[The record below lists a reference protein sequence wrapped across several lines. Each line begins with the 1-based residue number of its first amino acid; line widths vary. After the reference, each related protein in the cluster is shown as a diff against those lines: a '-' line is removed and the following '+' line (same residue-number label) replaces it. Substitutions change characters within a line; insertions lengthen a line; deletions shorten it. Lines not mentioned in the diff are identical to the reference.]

1 METRA
6 TIPCMASITKRSS
19 NSIFIECKHFRCY
32 SFLALEPQSPNRMV
46 GSFSKPNSWQYS
58 KFILDLFITTSLAL
72 SPISLLLAFLY
83 LDLSNNFSGPLP
95 HISSSSIRYLDLSN
109 NSFNGSLSPIVC
121 EQKDKMRYV
130 QILDLSKNL
139 LSGELPD
146 CWMNYSDLRVLI
158 LGSNKLTGNIP
169 SSLGSLSALELL
181 SLNRNNLSGDL
192 PMSLQN
198 CKGLVTVDLSENH
211 LSGGLSI
218 WLRNSSASL
227 RALVLRSNRFHGSIP
242 PEFCHFNLL
251 QIMDLSH
258 NKLSGS
264 IPQCFGNLSAM
275 VRQVSGETFSM
286 GEILLIM
293 KGAEY
298 EYYSGHFSCHKHGPL
313 EQQFN
318 WRNP

>member
-1 METRA
+1 
-6 TIPCMASITKRSS
+6 
-19 NSIFIECKHFRCY
+19 
-32 SFLALEPQSPNRMV
+32 
-46 GSFSKPNSWQYS
+46 
-58 KFILDLFITTSLAL
+58 
-72 SPISLLLAFLY
+72 
-83 LDLSNNFSGPLP
+83 
-95 HISSSSIRYLDLSN
+95 
-109 NSFNGSLSPIVC
+109 
-121 EQKDKMRYV
+121 MRYV
-130 QILDLSKNL
+130 QILDLSNNL
-139 LSGELPD
+139 LSGKLPD

-169 SSLGSLSALELL
+169 SSLGSLSTLALL

-211 LSGGLSI
+211 LSGYLSI
-218 WLRNSSASL
+218 WLRNCSASL
-227 RALVLRSNRFHGSIP
+227 RVLVLCSNRFHGSIL

-258 NKLSGS
+258 NKLSRS

-275 VRQVSGETFSM
+275 VRQVSGETFSI

-298 EYYSGHFSCHKHGPL
+298 EYHSRLAFLVTSMDLSSNNLIGEIPEELTGLYGIRFLNLSNNQLHGKIPEKINDSPLEPTPNADDESGENGGWVDKKWFYMGMPFGFVVGFWGVFGPL
-313 EQQFN
+313 AFDRA
-318 WRNP
+318 WRSAFFMFLDGIKYKLFGGV